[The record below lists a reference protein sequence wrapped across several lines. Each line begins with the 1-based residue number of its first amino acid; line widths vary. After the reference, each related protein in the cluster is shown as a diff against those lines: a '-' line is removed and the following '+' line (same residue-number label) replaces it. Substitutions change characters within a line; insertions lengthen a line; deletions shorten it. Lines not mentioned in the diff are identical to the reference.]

1 MLCDPV
7 TTAGLIILNGG
18 CATNDCNLGVYIAC
32 ILGSVWVIDI
42 NLVLPGF
49 QIVIPDLLVAF
60 LEVQF

>member
-7 TTAGLIILNGG
+7 TTAGLIVLNGG

-32 ILGSVWVIDI
+32 ILGSVWEIDV

-60 LEVQF
+60 LEVLF

>member
-7 TTAGLIILNGG
+7 TTAGLIVLKGG
-18 CATNDCNLGVYIAC
+18 RATNDCNLGVYITC

-49 QIVIPDLLVAF
+49 QIVIPNLLVAF